1 MSDDLIFTVAC
12 RNSDLA
18 LLFIA
23 VFRPR
28 VASTSAYS
36 SLEDLLCR
44 KEEEVL
50 AALGRMD
57 TLKQRL
63 QVRSVAAVAD

>member
-1 MSDDLIFTVAC
+1 MHGFVH
-12 RNSDLA
+12 NPDLA
-18 LLFIA
+18 PA
-23 VFRPR
+23 VCRFS
-28 VASTSAYS
+28 VHASSVSVSGACS

-50 AALGRMD
+50 AALGRTD

-63 QVRSVAAVAD
+63 QVTTCRR